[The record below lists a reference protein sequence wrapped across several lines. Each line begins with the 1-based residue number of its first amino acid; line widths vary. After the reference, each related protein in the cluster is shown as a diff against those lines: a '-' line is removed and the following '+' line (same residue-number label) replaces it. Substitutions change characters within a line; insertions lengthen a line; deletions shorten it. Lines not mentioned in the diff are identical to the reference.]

1 MSRSTAGRDLRLYR
15 ADVSLRVLVSGIQI
29 PGIGVLGLE
38 LQELVTQ
45 LLANIEGGIPPEIG
59 EGFVLLLGHVI
70 AVGHP
75 GLSNAVPP
83 LRTTDRVSGGL
94 MHAIADVIVVADRIE
109 GLVLGLVT
117 AAQQL
122 RVEDGF
128 LG

>member
-45 LLANIEGGIPPEIG
+45 LLANIERGVPPEIG

-83 LRTTDRVSGGL
+83 LRTTDGVPGSL
-94 MHAIADVIVVADRIE
+94 LHTIADVIVVPDRIK
-109 GLVLGLVT
+109 GLLFGVVT
-117 AAQQL
+117 TAQQL
-122 RVEDGF
+122 WIEDDF